1 MRYHVS
7 HLALQVTD
15 LDASTAHVKTTL
27 GLRETFRS
35 DDAVFLSSN
44 DKHHELQL
52 IASDRAGL
60 DHLGFEVESSDDL
73 DRLREQAEASGGVV
87 LSDEPQEAGVGE
99 AVRILGPRD
108 LVFEFTYGMA
118 RESSRLEHKLA
129 GVVRKLGHFTLR
141 TEDEEEIVRFA
152 VEGLGMRLSDRY
164 RRTAW
169 LRCDDDH
176 HGVAVGGGFNR
187 TVLHHHAW
195 ELAGWDDM
203 RSYLDALALR
213 NESVLW
219 GPGRHGPGHNLYSY
233 ARSPEGC
240 LIETYADLQRI
251 PNDDAHELVDWET
264 AHSNPLNLWGPP
276 APAEYI
282 DAGLPVVAST
292 RRVATRSA

>member
-1 MRYHVS
+1 VAGALRYHVG

-15 LDASTAHVKTTL
+15 LDRSVAHVTAVL
-27 GLRETFRS
+27 GLRETFRA
-35 DDAVFLSSN
+35 DGVVFLSSN

-52 IASDRAGL
+52 IGSDRAGL
-60 DHLGFEVESSDDL
+60 DHLGFEVDSVSDL
-73 DRLREQAEASGGVV
+73 ERLRERAESAGGEV
-87 LSDEPQEAGVGE
+87 LSDDPQEAGVKA
-99 AVRILGPRD
+99 AVRILGPKG
-108 LVFEFTYGMA
+108 LVFELTHGMA

-152 VEGLGMRLSDRY
+152 MDGLGMRLSDRY

-176 HGVAVGGGFNR
+176 HGVAVGGGFDR

-213 NESVLW
+213 HVSVLW

-233 ARSPEGC
+233 TSTPEGC

-251 PNDDAHELVDWET
+251 TNDDAHELVDWER
-264 AHSNPLNLWGPP
+264 AHPNPLNLWGPS
-276 APAEYI
+276 APDEYI
-282 DAGLPVVAST
+282 NAGAPVCEVA
-292 RRVATRSA
+292 RAR